1 MGYIE
6 FDGTK
11 IELVNSNENEASS
24 SSITQYP
31 VEEGAPFSDNMTYQ
45 GAPVSIAGFL
55 LGDKAEESYNT
66 LKEWQIRA
74 ELVSFRGRI
83 YVKDCG
89 IQDLSKGYEHYEN
102 GFSIQI
108 ALVPIRLAS
117 AVWKKIPEP
126 PAVKQPEKSN
136 DDAKKENEAYV
147 TVKAGDTYWGWW
159 KQYGT
164 SIEQLRSWNKW
175 PDRQIPI
182 GARARVK

>member
-1 MGYIE
+1 MGFIE

-11 IELVNSNENEASS
+11 IELVNSNETESS
-24 SSITQYP
+24 SSSVTQYP

-45 GAPVSIAGFL
+45 GAPVSITGFI
-55 LGDKAEESYNT
+55 LGDKAEESYNK
-66 LKEWQIRA
+66 LKEWQIGA
-74 ELVSFRGRI
+74 KMVSFRGRI

-108 ALVPIRLAS
+108 TLVPIRLAS
-117 AVWKKIPEP
+117 ALWEKIPPP
-126 PAVKQPEKSN
+126 PAAKQPEKSGG
-136 DDAKKENEAYV
+136 DKKEDGTFV

-164 SIEQLRSWNKW
+164 SIDQLRSWNKW